1 MNRCIGWERWVD
13 FDDDEL
19 DELDEVEG
27 PEEEETEEDGKT
39 FNFIP
44 MLVRTPLGQYNPYE
58 SMAPTK
64 MFDCWIC
71 HTNFDISD
79 CEHVLNNIEGIE
91 VLKVMTRYRIFIGIG
106 KMFSLTDVRPKVELC
121 LEITNPSLIS
131 KFVEEISGKER
142 WAIFLYENGSH
153 KIVTSLSKEGEE
165 FDAEV
170 TILRNTDPV
179 NIITSEDF

>member
-19 DELDEVEG
+19 DEENNSVDGDDEEVEN
-27 PEEEETEEDGKT
+27 DKI

-44 MLVRTPLGQYNPYE
+44 MAVRTPLGQYNPYE

-71 HTNFDISD
+71 HTNFDISG
-79 CEHVLNNIEGIE
+79 CENVLDNVEGIE

-106 KMFSLTDVRPKVELC
+106 KMFSLTDIRPKVELC
-121 LEITNPSLIS
+121 LEITNPSLIA
-131 KFVEEISGKER
+131 KFIEEISGKER
-142 WAIFLYENGSH
+142 WAIFLYENGTH
-153 KIVTSLSKEGEE
+153 KIVTSSFKEGGD
-165 FDAEV
+165 FDDEV
-170 TILRNTDPV
+170 IILRNTDPV

>member
-1 MNRCIGWERWVD
+1 MNRNIGWERWVD
-13 FDDDEL
+13 FDEDIDDDSIEDQ
-19 DELDEVEG
+19 DEGEEVEN
-27 PEEEETEEDGKT
+27 EDKI
-39 FNFIP
+39 FN
-44 MLVRTPLGQYNPYE
+44 LVPITIRTPLGLYNPYE
-58 SMAPTK
+58 SMSPTK

-71 HTNFDISD
+71 HTNFDISGS
-79 CEHVLNNIEGIE
+79 EHVLDNIEGIE

-121 LEITNPSLIS
+121 LEVTNPSLIT

-153 KIVTSLSKEGEE
+153 KIVTSTLKEGEE
-165 FDAEV
+165 FDEEV
-170 TILRNTDPV
+170 IALRNTDPI